1 MLEKS
6 IFNSNKEI
14 IEKVK
19 EFYGIDVTKIETE
32 DRGSA
37 NIKYLYNEGNKK
49 YVFKEFES
57 NCNEDNVIKESKIIN
72 YLQKSNIKV
81 PTYIKTKTGELYF
94 KYKKRT
100 IILMEYIEGYTK
112 PSNSGDFKQTIE
124 SAKVLGNLVKALEN
138 YPYHMELDN
147 IDKWYNKKKIESGLK
162 KHLNLKEKLNDT
174 KVEKSIK
181 KDVIDKIKILEKL
194 KLMDLEEMKNITY
207 KNSHGDYS
215 IMQFIYKDEKVNA
228 VLDFAK
234 ARKMPISW
242 EIMRSYTY
250 IDEKCKAG
258 NIDINNLLEY
268 VKEFQKYVK
277 LNIYDLKFM
286 PHIYLIQLAS
296 STFGYEEYLNN
307 NEQENL
313 LNFAVWR
320 TKMCKTLLKNIDEIS
335 DKLCTLE
342 M

>member
-6 IFNSNKEI
+6 VFNSNTEI

-19 EFYGIDVTKIETE
+19 EIYNIDIIKIETE

-37 NIKYLYNEGNKK
+37 NIKYLYNKENNK

-57 NCNEDNVIKESKIIN
+57 NCNENNVIKESKIIN
-72 YLQKSNIKV
+72 HLQKSNIKV
-81 PTYIKTKTGELYF
+81 PTYIKTIAGELYF
-94 KYKKRT
+94 KYKERT

-112 PSNSGDFKQTIE
+112 ASNTGNFKQTIE
-124 SAKVLGNLVKALEN
+124 SATILGQMVKSLES
-138 YPYHMELDN
+138 YPYMEVDN
-147 IDKWYNKKKIESGLK
+147 IDKWYNKIKIESGLQ
-162 KHLNLKEKLNDT
+162 KHLKLKEKLGDIEI
-174 KVEKSIK
+174 EKSIK
-181 KDVIDKIKILEKL
+181 HDVIEKIRILEKL
-194 KLMDLEEMKNITY
+194 KLMDFEGMQNVTY

-234 ARKMPISW
+234 ARAMPISW

-250 IDEKCKAG
+250 IDEKCKDG
-258 NIDINNLLEY
+258 DIDINNLLEY

-286 PHIYLIQLAS
+286 PHIYLIQLAAS
-296 STFGYEEYLNN
+296 PFGYEEYINN
-307 NEQENL
+307 NEQKNL

-320 TKMCKTLLKNIDEIS
+320 TKMCKTLIKNIDEIS
-335 DKLCTLE
+335 NKLCTLGT
-342 M
+342 